1 MTTSTAHSP
10 ATLRPIPTKP
20 EDLSAEWLTTVLRQ
34 NGFDGALSGFRT
46 ERFGE
51 GAGMMS
57 LLTRIELDYA
67 GGSGPASVVVKMPA
81 ASDANRAT
89 AVAFHCYERETI
101 FLRDISA
108 RTPARI
114 PTVYHADIDGEED
127 FVVVMEDMRGY
138 DIGDQV
144 IGCTLEQA
152 RLGMP
157 CIAQFHASFWGK
169 VDQPEYDFI
178 PYHYPSYFS
187 DAMHGTAIQV
197 WDRMVE
203 FAGDALP
210 QELRDV
216 KEEYLAAIPGL
227 QKWATDEPRT
237 IVQGDFRMDNLFFGT
252 NPDHAPIALSDWQ
265 GLLRG
270 KAAHDIAYFLSQST
284 PTELRREHER
294 ALVALWHAGLV
305 AGGVEDYDADQAWED
320 YRRSVLSLWSY
331 VTVISGVLEEG
342 NDRGR
347 RWMTEMVRRSAATI
361 IDLDLLALLPEF
373 APQG

>member
-1 MTTSTAHSP
+1 MSAPTADQTTSPSV
-10 ATLRPIPTKP
+10 IPTRP
-20 EDLSAEWLTTVLRQ
+20 EDLTAEWLTSVMRN
-34 NGFDGALSGFRT
+34 NGSDGVIAGFRT

-57 LLTRIELDYA
+57 LLARVELEYA
-67 GGSGPASVVVKMPA
+67 SGSGPASVVVKMPS

-89 AVAFHCYERETI
+89 AVAFHCYERETQ
-101 FLRDISA
+101 FLRDIA
-108 RTPARI
+108 PRTPARI
-114 PTVYHADIDGEED
+114 PRVYHAAIDGEED

-138 DIGDQV
+138 HIGDQV
-144 IGCTLEQA
+144 VGCTVEQA

-169 VDQPEYDFI
+169 VDHPDYDFI

-187 DAMHGTAIQV
+187 DAMHSTAIQV

-210 QELRDV
+210 GELRDV
-216 KEEYLAAIPGL
+216 KDRYLAAVPGL

-252 NPDHAPIALSDWQ
+252 RPEHAPIALSDWQ

-294 ALVALWHAGLV
+294 DLVARWHAGLV
-305 AGGVEDYDADQAWED
+305 AGGVRDYSAEQAWED
-320 YRRSVLSLWSY
+320 YRRAVLCLWSY
-331 VTVISGVLEEG
+331 VAVIAGVLEEG
-342 NDRGR
+342 NERGR
-347 RWMTEMVRRSAATI
+347 QWMTEMVRRSAATI
-361 IDLDLLALLPEF
+361 LDLELLALLPEF
-373 APQG
+373 EPRD

>member
-1 MTTSTAHSP
+1 MSAPTADPTTPPGT
-10 ATLRPIPTKP
+10 IPTRP
-20 EDLSAEWLTTVLRQ
+20 EDLTAEWLTSVLRQ
-34 NGFDGALSGFRT
+34 NGVDGVVAGFRT

-57 LLTRIELDYA
+57 LLARIELEYA
-67 GGSGPASVVVKMPA
+67 SGSGPASVVVKMPS

-89 AVAFHCYERETI
+89 AVAFHCYERETF
-101 FLRDISA
+101 FLRDIA
-108 RTPARI
+108 PRTPARI
-114 PTVYHADIDGEED
+114 PLVYHAAIAGEED

-138 DIGDQV
+138 HIGDQV
-144 IGCTLEQA
+144 LGCTVEQA

-169 VDQPEYDFI
+169 VDHPDYDFI

-187 DAMHGTAIQV
+187 DAMHSTAVQV

-210 QELRDV
+210 RELRDV
-216 KEEYLAAIPGL
+216 KERYLAAVPGL

-237 IVQGDFRMDNLFFGT
+237 IVQGDFRLDNLFFGT
-252 NPDHAPIALSDWQ
+252 TPEHAPIALSDWQ

-294 ALVALWHAGLV
+294 DLVARWHAGLV
-305 AGGVEDYDADQAWED
+305 AGGVRDYGAEQAWED
-320 YRRSVLSLWSY
+320 YRRAVLCLWSY
-331 VTVISGVLEEG
+331 VAVIAGVLEEG
-342 NDRGR
+342 NERGR

-361 IDLDLLALLPEF
+361 LDLELLALLPDFE
-373 APQG
+373 PRD

>member
-1 MTTSTAHSP
+1 MIAPTADPMTS
-10 ATLRPIPTKP
+10 LRPIPTNP
-20 EDLSAEWLTTVLRQ
+20 GALSADWLTSVLRQ
-34 NGFDGALSGFRT
+34 RGFDGVVSGFRID
-46 ERFGE
+46 RFGE

-57 LLTRIELDYA
+57 LLTRVELDYA
-67 GGSGPASVVVKMPA
+67 NGSGPASVVVKMPSE
-81 ASDANRAT
+81 SDANRAT

-101 FLRDISA
+101 FLRDLSS

-144 IGCTLEQA
+144 LGCTVEQA

-169 VDQPEYDFI
+169 VDHSDYEFI

-197 WDRMVE
+197 WDRMAE

-210 QELRDV
+210 RELRDV
-216 KEEYLAAIPGL
+216 KDEYLAAIPGL

-252 NPDHAPIALSDWQ
+252 DPDQAPIALSDWQ

-284 PTELRREHER
+284 SMELRREHER
-294 ALVALWHAGLV
+294 ELVALWHAGLV
-305 AGGVEDYDADQAWED
+305 AGGVEDYSAEQAWED

-347 RWMTEMVRRSAATI
+347 QWMTEMVRRSAATI
-361 IDLDLLALLPEF
+361 IDLELLALLPEF
-373 APQG
+373 E

>member
-1 MTTSTAHSP
+1 MTAPTADPTTS
-10 ATLRPIPTKP
+10 LRPIPTRP
-20 EDLSAEWLTTVLRQ
+20 EDLSPAWLTSVLAR
-34 NGFDGALSGFRT
+34 NDFDGVVSAFRT

-57 LLTRIELDYA
+57 LLTRLELEYA
-67 GGSGPASVVVKMPA
+67 SGQGPASVVVKMP
-81 ASDANRAT
+81 SESEANRAT
-89 AVAFHCYERETI
+89 AVAFHCYERET
-101 FLRDISA
+101 FYLRDISP
-108 RTPARI
+108 RTPIRI
-114 PTVYHADIDGEED
+114 PKVLHADIDGEQD
-127 FVVVMEDMRGY
+127 FVLVMEDMRGY

-144 IGCTLEQA
+144 VGCTIEQA

-169 VDQPEYDFI
+169 VDHQDYEFI

-203 FAGDALP
+203 LSGDAVP
-210 QELRDV
+210 PELLEV
-216 KEEYLAAIPGL
+216 KEQYLAAIPGL

-252 NPDHAPIALSDWQ
+252 RPGQDPIALSDWQ

-284 PTELRREHER
+284 PTDLRREHER
-294 ALVALWHAGLV
+294 DLVALWHEGLV
-305 AGGVEDYDADQAWED
+305 AGGVEDYSAEQAWED
-320 YRRSVLSLWSY
+320 YRRAVLCLWSY
-331 VTVISGVLEEG
+331 VTVIAGVLEEG
-342 NDRGR
+342 NERGR
-347 RWMTEMVRRSAATI
+347 QWMTEMVRRSAATI

-373 APQG
+373 EPQA

>member
-1 MTTSTAHSP
+1 MTAPTADPTTS
-10 ATLRPIPTKP
+10 LRPIPIRP
-20 EDLSAEWLTTVLRQ
+20 DDLNPTWLTSVLRR
-34 NGFDGALSGFRT
+34 NGFDGVVRAFKT

-67 GGSGPASVVVKMPA
+67 SGQGPASVVIKMPS

-101 FLRDISA
+101 FLRDVSA
-108 RTPARI
+108 RMSARI
-114 PTVYHADIDGEED
+114 PKVFHADIEGEED

-144 IGCTLEQA
+144 VGCTIEQA

-169 VDQPEYDFI
+169 VDHPDYDFI

-197 WDRMVE
+197 WDQMAE

-252 NPDHAPIALSDWQ
+252 NPDQAPIALSDWQ

-284 PTELRREHER
+284 PTELRRKHER
-294 ALVALWHAGLV
+294 ELVALWHEGLV
-305 AGGVEDYDADQAWED
+305 AGGVNDYSAEHAWED
-320 YRRSVLSLWSY
+320 YRRAVLCLWSY
-331 VTVISGVLEEG
+331 VTVIAGVLEEG
-342 NDRGR
+342 NERGR
-347 RWMTEMVRRSAATI
+347 QWMTEMVRRSAATI
-361 IDLDLLALLPEF
+361 IDLGLLALLPEF
-373 APQG
+373 EPQG

>member
-1 MTTSTAHSP
+1 MTAPTAHP
-10 ATLRPIPTKP
+10 TAALRPIPIHPDHLTP
-20 EDLSAEWLTTVLRQ
+20 EWLTAVLRSK
-34 NGFDGALSGFRT
+34 GLDGAVSRFRT

-57 LLTRIELDYA
+57 LLARVELEYSS
-67 GGSGPASVVVKMPA
+67 GEGPASLVIKMPS
-81 ASDANRAT
+81 ASEANRAT

-101 FLRDISA
+101 FLRDIAPRMS
-108 RTPARI
+108 ARI
-114 PTVYHADIDGEED
+114 PTVYHADIEGEED

-138 DIGDQV
+138 HIGDQV
-144 IGCTLEQA
+144 IGCTVEQA

-157 CIAQFHASFWGK
+157 CIAQFHASFWGR
-169 VDQPEYDFI
+169 VDHPDYDFI
-178 PYHYPSYFS
+178 PYHHPSYFS
-187 DAMHGTAIQV
+187 DAMHSTAIQV
-197 WDRMVE
+197 WDRMAE

-216 KEEYLAAIPGL
+216 KERYLAAIPGL

-237 IVQGDFRMDNLFFGT
+237 IVQGDFRMDNLFFGMT
-252 NPDHAPIALSDWQ
+252 GEQAPIALSDWQ

-294 ALVALWHAGLV
+294 DLVARWHAGLV
-305 AGGVEDYDADQAWED
+305 AGGVQDYSAEQAWED
-320 YRRSVLSLWSY
+320 YRRAVLCLWSY
-331 VTVISGVLEEG
+331 VTVIAGVLEEG
-342 NDRGR
+342 NERGR

-361 IDLDLLALLPEF
+361 LDLDLLALLPEF
-373 APQG
+373 EPRD